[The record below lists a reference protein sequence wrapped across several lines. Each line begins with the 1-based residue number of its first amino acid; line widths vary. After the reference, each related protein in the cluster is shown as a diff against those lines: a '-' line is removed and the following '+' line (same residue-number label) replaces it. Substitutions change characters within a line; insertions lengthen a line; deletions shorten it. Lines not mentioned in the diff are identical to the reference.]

1 VTPGDGMLLLMNQDE
16 YSVDV
21 NRCERLK
28 LHLE

>member
-1 VTPGDGMLLLMNQDE
+1 MLLLMNQDE